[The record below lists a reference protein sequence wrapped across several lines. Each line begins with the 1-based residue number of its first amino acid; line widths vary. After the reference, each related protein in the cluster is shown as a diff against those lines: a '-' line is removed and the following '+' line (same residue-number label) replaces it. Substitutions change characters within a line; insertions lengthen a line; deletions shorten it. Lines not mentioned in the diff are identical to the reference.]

1 METTIKTLINL
12 KNGGETE
19 MERTFDIEEF
29 HKFLKLAKQNA
40 WTPDAEV
47 KKDDNLRR
55 VDFTSEDYPGYLYWD
70 EYHGDITFVGNEVI
84 MYYGKVVWKNSYAG
98 IEMELLDDHPD
109 GKYLL
114 GLALMEAPIKYSYR
128 GPREIDY
135 NDYKYT
141 CMSMRLRDDY
151 ITGTDT
157 IIRKSDN
164 RPIFTLSY
172 GGSLIRTYDD
182 GITTGDASVKK

>member
-1 METTIKTLINL
+1 METTIKTSINL

-55 VDFTSEDYPGYLYWD
+55 VDFTSEEYPGYSYYD

-84 MYYGKVVWKNSYAG
+84 TYYGKVIWKNSYAG

-109 GKYLL
+109 GKHLL
-114 GLALMEAPIKYSYR
+114 GLALMEAPIERSYR
-128 GPREIDY
+128 GPREIEY
-135 NDYKYT
+135 HDYKYT
-141 CMSMRLRDDY
+141 CMSMRLRNDY

-164 RPIFTLSY
+164 RPIFMLTY
-172 GGSLIRTYDD
+172 GGSLIMTYDD
-182 GITTGDASVKK
+182 ATEDASVKK

>member
-1 METTIKTLINL
+1 METIKTLIEL
-12 KNGGETE
+12 NGGETE
-19 MERTFDIEEF
+19 MEVRPFEIEEF
-29 HKFLKLAKQNA
+29 RKFLKLAKQNA
-40 WTPDAEV
+40 WTPDTEV
-47 KKDDNLRR
+47 MKDDNLRCIN
-55 VDFTSEDYPGYLYWD
+55 FASEDYPGYSYWD

-109 GKYLL
+109 GKHLL
-114 GLALMEAPIKYSYR
+114 GLALMEAPIEYSYR
-128 GPREIDY
+128 GPREIEY
-135 NDYKYT
+135 HDYKYT

-151 ITGTDT
+151 ITGTDA

-172 GGSLIRTYDD
+172 GGGLIRTYDD